1 MKEKKE
7 NMDLVIGLMDKGLS
21 LPGAIEQVL
30 ANTEKKKRASLS
42 ESLHHF
48 INKEKHEFIA
58 EYDSICFDCSCL
70 DVKQYALKVYMNTF
84 YGTAG
89 DSKSPFFLR
98 ALAGGVTSAEQRNI
112 KLVADFVKSRDF
124 QIKYGDTDSLYLV
137 PPERCFQEC
146 DEAYDSGN
154 GISKEEY
161 WSRMVNISMGVMEKL
176 RDEVND
182 FLRKDNRSLYLKMAY
197 EEVLFPVVF
206 TGKKKYYGIPH
217 ESKPNFNNKLF
228 IRGVEIVKR
237 GQSKHFRKVGKKV
250 MEESMRLDNTRTLRR
265 IVKDVLKETIN
276 GISQIDLN
284 GVIKT
289 AV

>member
-1 MKEKKE
+1 MRN
-7 NMDLVIGLMDKGLS
+7 NM
-21 LPGAIEQVL
+21 
-30 ANTEKKKRASLS
+30 
-42 ESLHHF
+42 
-48 INKEKHEFIA
+48 
-58 EYDSICFDCSCL
+58 
-70 DVKQYALKVYMNTF
+70 YMNTF

-98 ALAGGVTSAEQRNI
+98 VLAGGVTSAGQRNI

-182 FLRKDNRSLYLKMAY
+182 FLRKDNGSSYLKMAY

-228 IRGVEIVKR
+228 IRGVGIVKQ
-237 GQSKHFRKVGKKV
+237 GQSKHFREVGKKV
-250 MEESMRLDNTRTLRR
+250 MDESMRLDNTRTLRR

-276 GISQIDLN
+276 NISQIDLN

-289 AV
+289 AVWKPDKNNKSVQRFISRMRDKHTCEEANAKQH